1 MPLDARIR
9 QVRIRN
15 YKSIAEAV
23 VDLDDLTLFVGAN
36 GSGKSNFFE
45 ALGFVRDSLSDRVDL
60 AFKNRGGI
68 QAVRRRSG
76 GHPTHVA
83 IGLSVDL
90 GDGGQADYS
99 FEIGAQT
106 GGGFRVTKERC
117 EVRRLMEPTVT
128 FETEAGR
135 FVREVPGIRPRL
147 APDRLALVAVSGTE
161 EFRPVFEF
169 LTAMR
174 FYSVVPQQLRA
185 VQEPDA
191 GDVLAPDGRNAA
203 AVLKRLQEDDAAVY
217 ERVCRTLATA
227 VEGVTGV
234 AHRSIG
240 PMETLEFR
248 KDVGLKDP
256 WRFDAQ
262 NMSDGTLRVL
272 GLLLA
277 LYQTGDVSL
286 IGIEEPES
294 TVHPAVAEL
303 LLDVLRDASQDR
315 QVLVTTHS
323 PDVLDSKHLDAGQI
337 RVVEMTRGITRIGP
351 MTETDRRTVR
361 ERLFTP
367 GELLRAND
375 LAPDDAEASRTWK
388 QATLFDAET
397 V

>member
-23 VDLDDLTLFVGAN
+23 VDLDPLTLFVGAN

-45 ALGFVRDSLSDRVDL
+45 ALRFVGDSLAHSVDL
-60 AFKNRGGI
+60 ALKNRAGI

-76 GHPTHVA
+76 GHPTHIS
-83 IGLSVDL
+83 IGLSLDL
-90 GDGGQADYS
+90 GENGQADYS
-99 FEIGAQT
+99 FEIGARQ

-117 EVRRLMEPTVT
+117 EVRRLMQPVAA
-128 FETEAGR
+128 FETESGR

-147 APDRLALVAVSGTE
+147 SPDRLALVAVSGTE
-161 EFRPVFEF
+161 EFGPVFEF
-169 LTAMR
+169 LTEMR

-185 VQEPDA
+185 VQEPDP

-203 AVLKRLQEDDAAVY
+203 AVLKRLQEDDPAVY
-217 ERVCRTLATA
+217 ERVCRVLATA

-277 LYQTGDVSL
+277 LYQTGSVSL
-286 IGIEEPES
+286 TGIEEPES

-315 QVLVTTHS
+315 QVLVTTNS
-323 PDVLDSKHLDAGQI
+323 PDVLDSKHLDARQI
-337 RVVEMTRGITRIGP
+337 RVVEMIRGITRIGP
-351 MTETDRRTVR
+351 MTEADRQTVR

-375 LAPDDAEASRTWK
+375 LAPDNAEASRTWK
-388 QATLFDAET
+388 QATLFDTEMA
-397 V
+397 

>member
-45 ALGFVRDSLSDRVDL
+45 ALGFVRDSLGETLDL

-76 GHPTHVA
+76 GHPTHVS

-90 GDGGQADYS
+90 GDGGKADYS

-117 EVRRLMEPTVT
+117 EVRRFMEAAVA
-128 FETEAGR
+128 FETDSGV
-135 FVREVPGIRPRL
+135 FVQELPGIRTRL
-147 APDRLALVAVSGTE
+147 VPDRLALVAVSGTE

-169 LTAMR
+169 LTSMR
-174 FYSVVPQQLRA
+174 FYSIVPQQLRA
-185 VQEPDA
+185 IQKPDA
-191 GDVLAPDGRNAA
+191 GDVLLPDGQNAA
-203 AVLKRLQEDDAAVY
+203 AVLKRLQSEDPDAYQRICRLLALAVD
-217 ERVCRTLATA
+217 
-227 VEGVTGV
+227 GVTSV
-234 AHRSIG
+234 THRTIG

-277 LYQTGDVSL
+277 LYQTGNVSL
-286 IGIEEPES
+286 IGIEEPEA

-323 PDVLDSKHLDAGQI
+323 PDVLDSKYLDADQV
-337 RVVEMTRGITRIGP
+337 RVVEMSRGITRIGP
-351 MTETDRRTVR
+351 MTDVDRQTVR

-388 QATLFDAET
+388 QATLFDAEAA
-397 V
+397 